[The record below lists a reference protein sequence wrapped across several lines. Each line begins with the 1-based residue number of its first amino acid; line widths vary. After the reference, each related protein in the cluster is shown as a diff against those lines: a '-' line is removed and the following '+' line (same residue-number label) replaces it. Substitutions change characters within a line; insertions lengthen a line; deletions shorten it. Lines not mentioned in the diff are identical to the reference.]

1 MNFNSPQINWILTQ
15 IEQTGYLLPDDLRN
29 YFDDKKLSK
38 RHLESI
44 TKSINYLIREKW
56 LKKRKGR
63 LLFTTIG
70 ERSWKLAKLPKLK
83 RYLVKYDTGALISE
97 WDVFAT
103 KPRKIDK
110 YQYVKRTVINL

>member
-1 MNFNSPQINWILTQ
+1 MKLNAPQINWILTQ

-44 TKSINYLIREKW
+44 TKSINYLIKKRW
-56 LKKRKGR
+56 IKKRKGR

-83 RYLVKYDTGALISE
+83 RYLVKYDTGALIPE
-97 WDVFAT
+97 WNIWSA
-103 KPRKIDK
+103 KPRKVKK
-110 YQYVKRTVINL
+110 YKYKKRVVVRM